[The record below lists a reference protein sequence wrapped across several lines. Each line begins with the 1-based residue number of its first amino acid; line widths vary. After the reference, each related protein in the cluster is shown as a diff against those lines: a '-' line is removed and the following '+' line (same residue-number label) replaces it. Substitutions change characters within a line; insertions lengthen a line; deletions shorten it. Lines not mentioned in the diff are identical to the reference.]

1 VTIQAI
7 MQKRNAITVKPREN
21 LENFLKVLTNVE
33 QGIKSVV
40 DTEIVKLGPESPVM
54 EPQEMDDMTEVVD
67 KKN

>member
-1 VTIQAI
+1 

-21 LENFLKVLTNVE
+21 LEKFLKVLTNVE

-67 KKN
+67 KKKKNKKM